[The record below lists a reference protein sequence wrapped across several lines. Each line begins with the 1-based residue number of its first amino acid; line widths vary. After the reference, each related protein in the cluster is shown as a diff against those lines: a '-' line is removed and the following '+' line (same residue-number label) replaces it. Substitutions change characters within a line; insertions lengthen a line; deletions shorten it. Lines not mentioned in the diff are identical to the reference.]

1 MILVSLFHFANIY
14 VICDMAIIFV
24 EIIAF
29 LLG

>member
-14 VICDMAIIFV
+14 VLCDMTILFV